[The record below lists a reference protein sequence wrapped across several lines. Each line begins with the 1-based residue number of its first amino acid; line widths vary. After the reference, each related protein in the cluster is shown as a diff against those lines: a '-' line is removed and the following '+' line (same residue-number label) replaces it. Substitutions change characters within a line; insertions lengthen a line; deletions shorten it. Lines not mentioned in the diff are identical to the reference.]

1 MNKIE
6 KNKILKIVSE
16 CAIKYK
22 ENLANKNILFIY
34 LWIKKSSTNC
44 PKSIDKP
51 KKNAV
56 YLSSISKFLS
66 YRKINYENLIKKE
79 EELLYFVLLKS

>member
-1 MNKIE
+1 MLYALIGHVKTTRFTGGYY
-6 KNKILKIVSE
+6 LVQMLQFS
-16 CAIKYK
+16 YK
-22 ENLANKNILFIY
+22 
-34 LWIKKSSTNC
+34 NC

-51 KKNAV
+51 KKNTV
-56 YLSSISKFLS
+56 YLNGISKFLS